1 MDFLINY
8 MRNKIF
14 SKEKLI
20 VIIIVSITTIIYYVA
35 FEPSKGRWILNPIKY
50 DSKIEKLKLDE
61 SPKQLF
67 NSNTSK

>member
-1 MDFLINY
+1 
-8 MRNKIF
+8 MRNKIL

-20 VIIIVSITTIIYYVA
+20 VVIIVGIVSIIYYVA
-35 FEPSKGRWILNPIKY
+35 FEPSKGRWIANPIKY
-50 DSKIEKLKLDE
+50 DSKIEKPKLDE